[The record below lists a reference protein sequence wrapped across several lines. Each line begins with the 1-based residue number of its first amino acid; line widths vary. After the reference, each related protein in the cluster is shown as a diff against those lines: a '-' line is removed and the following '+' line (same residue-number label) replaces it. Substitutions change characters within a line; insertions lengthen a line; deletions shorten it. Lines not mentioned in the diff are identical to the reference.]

1 MHVKQV
7 SAGQTCYVQVRQ
19 LCANLTSVCRS
30 LSGYVQVR
38 QVKVFAKF
46 HFCLILSNILT
57 KNFHVP
63 RTAALARGQKLK
75 NRVPQSS
82 IMRLAKCILYTI

>member
-1 MHVKQV
+1 
-7 SAGQTCYVQVRQ
+7 VQVRHVMCKSDNHVQ
-19 LCANLTSVCRS
+19 VLTSVYSKS